1 MSCPLSDLSD
11 YKDILGKPG
20 QGVHQYK
27 FMGTAL
33 VDYGMS
39 IILAFIITYF
49 TKIPLVITTIGVL
62 SIGILLHY
70 LFGIKTE
77 VLKFIS

>member
-1 MSCPLSDLSD
+1 MSCPFFDLSY

-27 FMGTAL
+27 FMGTSI
-33 VDYGMS
+33 VDYAMS
-39 IILAFIITYF
+39 IVMAFIITYF

-62 SIGILLHY
+62 LIGILLHY
-70 LFGIKTE
+70 IFGIKTE